1 MCHCGIFGGSPPWLQ
16 KPQPGGYESLPFP
29 FWKERSG
36 HLASQE
42 ASDQVDLSSFLLE
55 GEGARFRK
63 PLSLEVWQQWDQKN
77 QRGPLSSQEFS
88 QKVLF
93 LYTHFW
99 LTLEPQ
105 ENHKLERHSSSR
117 LLSNNWNYHCHSTAE
132 WKREPEEPFHSL
144 AQQIS
149 NGPYG
154 AQGTALAS
162 GGDTVSTCTR
172 MFTLHEGNITWC

>member
-1 MCHCGIFGGSPPWLQ
+1 MPLWHIWRQSAPAPTTSTRRVWVPSFPILNGKFWPPCFPGSLRPGRPQQLPIRGGRSQILQ
-16 KPQPGGYESLPFP
+16 
-29 FWKERSG
+29 
-36 HLASQE
+36 A
-42 ASDQVDLSSFLLE
+42 SFL
-55 GEGARFRK
+55 G
-63 PLSLEVWQQWDQKN
+63 SLAAV
-77 QRGPLSSQEFS
+77 GPEEPKRTTSSQEFS

-93 LYTHFW
+93 LHTRFW

-105 ENHKLERHSSSR
+105 ENHKLERHSPSR

-149 NGPYG
+149 NGPYW

-162 GGDTVSTCTR
+162 GGDPMSTYTR
-172 MFTLHEGNITWC
+172 MFTLHEGDITWC